1 MILSVAEK
9 LDFQLVNDSKE
20 YMQFKDTISESILSL
35 IQSSCEQRSELKNIT
50 LKSYMIVAFTI
61 GNLF

>member
-20 YMQFKDTISESILSL
+20 YVQFKDTISESILSL